1 MRAGFFSFD
10 RLADPSY
17 NMFACGGYAAAD
29 ERLHAFFEQYL
40 SVSLSSAHNHHLLRA
55 SEATEKCVSVS
66 CQPYFLRLG
75 RTYVSVCDAGLHR
88 V

>member
-10 RLADPSY
+10 RLTDPAY
-17 NMFACGGYAAAD
+17 NMFACGDCAAAD
-29 ERLHAFFEQYL
+29 ERLHAFFKQYL

-66 CQPYFLRLG
+66 GQPHFLWLG
-75 RTYVSVCDAGLHR
+75 RT
-88 V
+88 